1 MVVRRVT
8 RAASAFTRVQG
19 VPLISYSF
27 RGFSSTPDSPV
38 TDFSEVLDKKHTETQ
53 TFRTE
58 TKKLLEIV
66 AKSLY
71 TDKEVFVRE
80 LVSNAADA
88 LEKQRFLLTSGKSS
102 DSSELQIKITTNE
115 SKNYLIIED
124 SGVGMTREDLINN
137 LGTIARSG
145 SKEFLDK
152 LNTSDI
158 EQKKT
163 ADTIIGQFGVGFY
176 SSFIVAKEVRVLS
189 KTDECTSAHYW
200 VSDGSGS
207 FEISDVEAGDLKR
220 GTRITVLLKEDSKD
234 FSKPSEI
241 TRILTKHSTF
251 VSHPIM
257 LNGSRANLKQAIWSR
272 SKNEVT
278 EEEYRDFFE
287 YLTGSKTPYRY
298 KLHFA
303 SELPVTLKTLLY
315 IPSSHKEKFG
325 VGAEESEIHLYSR
338 KVLIKGRCRELLPS
352 WLRFVK
358 GIVDCEDIP
367 LNISRE
373 TYQDTALMARIRDIL
388 TRRIIKLLNEEAN
401 RNETSYDH
409 WYEDFGNFIV
419 EGMALDSGYNKEIA
433 PLARYRWTESDSNV
447 SLPNYIKHMVP
458 GQKKIYYIF
467 ATNRENALSSP
478 YMEPFKP
485 KNVPVLI
492 SAQHIDEM
500 IFKQMNEYQGYK
512 IVNIES
518 SLDNLDRE
526 LLEIQEYDSSTGL
539 PEDDIVPFIEW
550 IKNEL
555 SKIYSGPTVNKVVIS
570 SRLKEN
576 PAMVIGDMPSAMRQ
590 VYKLMDTDRVNF
602 I

>member
-1 MVVRRVT
+1 MT
-8 RAASAFTRVQG
+8 RAASAFSSVSSA
-19 VPLISYSF
+19 PLLSYSF
-27 RGFSSTPDSPV
+27 RGFSSTPDPSTPE
-38 TDFSEVLDKKHTETQ
+38 FSEVLNKHQTETQ
-53 TFRTE
+53 TFRAE

-88 LEKQRFLLTSGKSS
+88 LEKQRFLLISGKSS
-102 DSSELQIKITTNE
+102 DSSELTIRITTNE
-115 SKNYLIIED
+115 SKNYIIIED
-124 SGVGMTREDLINN
+124 SGIGMTREDLINN
-137 LGTIARSG
+137 LGTIAKSG

-152 LNTSDI
+152 LNPSDV

-189 KTDECTSAHYW
+189 KTDECTNAHYW

-207 FEISDVEAGDLKR
+207 FEISDVDAGDFKR
-220 GTRITVLLKEDSKD
+220 GTRITVMLREDNKE
-234 FSKPSEI
+234 FSKPNEI

-251 VSHPIM
+251 VSHPIL
-257 LNGSRANLKQAIWSR
+257 LNGSRVNLKQAIWAR
-272 SKNEVT
+272 SKTEVS

-287 YLTGSKTPYRY
+287 YLTGSKTPYKY

-303 SELPVTLKTLLY
+303 SELPVTLKVLLY
-315 IPSSHKEKFG
+315 IPTSHREKFG
-325 VGAEESEIHLYSR
+325 IGAEESEIHLYSR
-338 KVLIKGRCRELLPS
+338 KVLIKGRCRELLPN

-358 GIVDCEDIP
+358 GVVDCEDIP
-367 LNISRE
+367 LNVSRE
-373 TYQDTALMARIRDIL
+373 TYQDSALMARIRDIL
-388 TRRIIKLLNEEAN
+388 TRRVIKLLTEEAN
-401 RNETSYDH
+401 RNEVSYDH

-419 EGMALDSGYNKEIA
+419 EGMALDSGYSKEIA
-433 PLARYRWTESDSNV
+433 PLARYKWTESDSNV
-447 SLPNYIKHMVP
+447 SLPNYIKQMVP

-467 ATNRENALSSP
+467 AANRDAALSSP

-492 SAQHIDEM
+492 SSQHIDEM

-526 LLEIQEYDSSTGL
+526 LLEIQEYDSSKGI
-539 PEDDIVPFIEW
+539 PEDDIVPFTEW

-555 SKIYSGPTVNKVVIS
+555 SNLYSGPIVTKVVIS
-570 SRLKEN
+570 NRLKEN

-590 VYKLMDTDRVNF
+590 VYKIMDTDRVRF